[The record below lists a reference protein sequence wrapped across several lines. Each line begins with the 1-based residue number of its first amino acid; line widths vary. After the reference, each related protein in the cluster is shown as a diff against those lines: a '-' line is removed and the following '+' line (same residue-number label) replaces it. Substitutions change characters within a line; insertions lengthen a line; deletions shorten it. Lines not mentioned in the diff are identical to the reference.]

1 MRIID
6 WLFGPPVPQIDVR
19 EAHARLA
26 DGAPLI
32 VDVRQPAETSS
43 GTVPGAVLIPL
54 TELRRRLDELPRDRP
69 VLTICQSSHR
79 SPLAARR
86 LAKAGFDVTDVA
98 GGLQAWRAAGLPTS
112 SQP

>member
-1 MRIID
+1 MGLLD
-6 WLFGPPVPQIDVR
+6 WFLGPKVAQIDVQ
-19 EAHARLA
+19 EAHRRLQS
-26 DGAPLI
+26 GTPLI
-32 VDVRQPAETSS
+32 VDVRQPSETAS

-54 TELRRRLDELPRDRP
+54 TELGRRRSELPTDRP

-98 GGLQAWRAAGLPTS
+98 GGMLAWRAAGLPTS
-112 SQP
+112 S